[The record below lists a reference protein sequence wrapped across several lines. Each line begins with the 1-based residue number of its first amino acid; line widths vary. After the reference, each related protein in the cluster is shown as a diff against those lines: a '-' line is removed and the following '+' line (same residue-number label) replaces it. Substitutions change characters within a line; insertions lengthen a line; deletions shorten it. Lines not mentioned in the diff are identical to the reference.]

1 MTNSEKIKIKLANAG
16 LDNNQ
21 IEQLLN
27 QDQIE
32 EETINDLCVLLEK
45 INYKFIKKHNKKY

>member
-27 QDQIE
+27 QEQIE

>member
-27 QDQIE
+27 QEQIE

-45 INYKFIKKHNKKY
+45 INYKFIKKHNKK

>member
-1 MTNSEKIKIKLANAG
+1 MTNLEEIKIKLAKTG

-27 QDQIE
+27 QGQIE
-32 EETINDLCVLLEK
+32 EDTINDLCAILEK
-45 INYKFIKKHNKKY
+45 INYKFIKKHNKKH